1 MLPRVREIVSV
12 KPYKVV
18 CLWNTGEL
26 REVDFGPYLDEA
38 KPHSPINRLADTQV
52 FLSVKTD
59 GRTLYWDNLLT
70 MIDYDGSQHPAPL
83 DFDPDVMYRQ
93 SRLSEVAQTEI

>member
-1 MLPRVREIVSV
+1 MLPRVRKIIGVE
-12 KPYKVV
+12 PYKVT
-18 CLWNTGEL
+18 CLWNTGEI
-26 REVDFGPYLDEA
+26 REVDFEPCLTDA
-38 KPHSPINRLADTQV
+38 KHYSPINRLADPQLFETVQ
-52 FLSVKTD
+52 TD

-93 SRLSEVAQTEI
+93 SRLLTILRF